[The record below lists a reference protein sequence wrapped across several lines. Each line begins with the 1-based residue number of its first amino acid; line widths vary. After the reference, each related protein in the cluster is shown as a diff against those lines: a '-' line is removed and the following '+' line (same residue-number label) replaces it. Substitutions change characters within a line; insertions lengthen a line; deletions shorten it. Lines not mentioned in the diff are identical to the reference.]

1 MIRTAPRRMSAIRQ
15 SPATAIAGFQHCSRP
30 ARWKRWSFSGRLQI
44 PRGGLSPKA
53 MAPLRPFRIG
63 PCRTRL
69 LRKRS
74 AAHLSRSRQRQPQC
88 WRNGILPCNRCDR
101 RSITRMPL
109 APSFRMVRISSRRS
123 SPRSR
128 HSTWPP
134 GSRLGCAAPTGGQP
148 APETQLRRDAG
159 RYRSKFPPA
168 LSLDATCAL
177 GGEQMKYVLQGRIA
191 TMDDAFT
198 VLQAGAIYVDGR
210 NIIAVQDVGAPPP
223 SGFAAAITAGPSGI
237 IFPGLIELHNHLSYN
252 ALTMWSVP
260 RKFADRGQWQ
270 DNADYKHRVSDPMN
284 TIAKSMDP
292 HLLASLVRYV
302 ETKCLLA
309 GVTSSQG
316 ISLKSDH
323 LKAYYGSVM
332 RVVEDPAERRFP
344 RASTHIPDIAAAEWT
359 QFKKILDR
367 ASCLLLHLSEGLDDK
382 ARAAR

>member
-30 ARWKRWSFSGRLQI
+30 ARWKRWSLSGRLQI

-53 MAPLRPFRIG
+53 MAPLRSFRIG
-63 PCRTRL
+63 TCRTRL
-69 LRKRS
+69 LRKRP

-88 WRNGILPCNRCDR
+88 WRNGILRCNRCDR

-128 HSTWPP
+128 HSTCPP

-198 VLQAGAIYVDGR
+198 VLQAGAVYVDGR

-284 TIAKSMDP
+284 TIAKIDGSASARIARALCGDQVSAGRGHEQPGHLAEERPPECLLWQRHAGGRGPGRTSVPPGFDP
-292 HLLASLVRYV
+292 HPRYCRSRMDAVQEDSGSGFMPVASP
-302 ETKCLLA
+302 
-309 GVTSSQG
+309 Q
-316 ISLKSDH
+316 
-323 LKAYYGSVM
+323 
-332 RVVEDPAERRFP
+332 
-344 RASTHIPDIAAAEWT
+344 
-359 QFKKILDR
+359 
-367 ASCLLLHLSEGLDDK
+367 
-382 ARAAR
+382 